1 MNSTKAGSGANN
13 DTPKFV
19 ARYIENFIDLVEN
32 VPNDLSRRIS
42 RVHELQLDYES
53 SLSKLESNLTRFS
66 RQNQTNNQQSTSTSN
81 SKPSSSSNSN
91 NNNIQNDL
99 KQLKLLLTTQHCLI
113 QMQDISDNKLAII
126 QDALDQLDTKSREL
140 DHDFKLINAAT
151 SEAIEPQQQSNSN
164 SKNTKNNI
172 NNKNAQST
180 STNSGTQQPSKSSSH
195 HHQSRESPE
204 PTYCVCHQVSYGDM
218 ICCDNDA
225 CDIEWFHFQCVSLAS
240 KPKGKWYCPNCR
252 GDRSNQPKK

>member
-1 MNSTKAGSGANN
+1 MSSGNKFGVSAS

-19 ARYIENFIDLVEN
+19 ARYIEDFIDLVEN
-32 VPNDLSRRIS
+32 VPNDLSRRIT

-53 SLSKLESNLTRFS
+53 LLSKLEINLTKFS
-66 RQNQTNNQQSTSTSN
+66 RPQSTKTSGAGSNGSGGSTSN
-81 SKPSSSSNSN
+81 HQNGTQHQS
-91 NNNIQNDL
+91 NDL
-99 KQLKLLLTTQHCLI
+99 RQLKLLLAIQHNLAR
-113 QMQDISDNKLAII
+113 MQELSDNKLAIV
-126 QDALDQLDTKSREL
+126 QDALDQLDNKSREL

-151 SEAIEPQQQSNSN
+151 SDGSEQTTNS
-164 SKNTKNNI
+164 
-172 NNKNAQST
+172 NNKNSKSNSTGKDKNQST
-180 STNSGTQQPSKSSSH
+180 STSSHQPKSS
-195 HHQSRESPE
+195 QRESPE

-225 CDIEWFHFQCVSLAS
+225 CDIEWFHFQCVALTS

>member
-1 MNSTKAGSGANN
+1 MNSKMGTSAN

-32 VPNDLSRRIS
+32 VPNDLSRRIT
-42 RVHELQLDYES
+42 RVHELQLDYET

-66 RQNQTNNQQSTSTSN
+66 RHNTSANNSN
-81 SKPSSSSNSN
+81 SNTGNSSSSSS
-91 NNNIQNDL
+91 DL
-99 KQLKLLLTTQHCLI
+99 RQLKLLLATQHYLAK
-113 QMQDISDNKLAII
+113 MQEISDNKLAIV
-126 QDALDQLDTKSREL
+126 QDALDQLDNKSREL

-151 SEAIEPQQQSNSN
+151 SDGSETTTSNNKN
-164 SKNTKNNI
+164 SKNSSSG
-172 NNKNAQST
+172 NKNQST
-180 STNSGTQQPSKSSSH
+180 SYTSQPKSS
-195 HHQSRESPE
+195 QRESPE
-204 PTYCVCHQVSYGDM
+204 PTYCICHQVSYGDM

-225 CDIEWFHFQCVSLAS
+225 CEIEWFHFQCVSLTS

>member
-1 MNSTKAGSGANN
+1 MNSKMGTSTN

-32 VPNDLSRRIS
+32 VPNDLSRRIT

-66 RQNQTNNQQSTSTSN
+66 RQNGTSN
-81 SKPSSSSNSN
+81 
-91 NNNIQNDL
+91 DL
-99 KQLKLLLTTQHCLI
+99 RQLKLLLATQNCLI
-113 QMQDISDNKLAII
+113 KMQEISDNKLTII
-126 QDALDQLDTKSREL
+126 QDALDQLDSKSREL

-151 SEAIEPQQQSNSN
+151 SDGAETSSASTNTN
-164 SKNTKNNI
+164 SKNNKNNV
-172 NNKNAQST
+172 NNKNQSSSSST
-180 STNSGTQQPSKSSSH
+180 SQPKSS
-195 HHQSRESPE
+195 QRESPE

-225 CDIEWFHFQCVSLAS
+225 CGIEWFHFQCVSLTS

>member
-1 MNSTKAGSGANN
+1 MSSSTKMGTSN

-42 RVHELQLDYES
+42 RVHELQLDYET
-53 SLSKLESNLTRFS
+53 SLSRLENHLTKFS
-66 RQNQTNNQQSTSTSN
+66 RHN
-81 SKPSSSSNSN
+81 SKIDS
-91 NNNIQNDL
+91 NDL
-99 KQLKLLLTTQHCLI
+99 KQLKLLLATQHCLV
-113 QMQDISDNKLAII
+113 QMQEISDNKLSII
-126 QDALDQLDTKSREL
+126 QDALDQLDNKSREL

-151 SEAIEPQQQSNSN
+151 SDGTETASS
-164 SKNTKNNI
+164 TTNNKI
-172 NNKNAQST
+172 SVNNKNQST
-180 STNSGTQQPSKSSSH
+180 SSAAQPKAS
-195 HHQSRESPE
+195 QRESPE

-225 CDIEWFHFQCVSLAS
+225 CEIEWFHFQCVSLTS

>member
-1 MNSTKAGSGANN
+1 MNSSAKMGTSTN

-19 ARYIENFIDLVEN
+19 ARYIESFIDLVEN
-32 VPNDLSRRIS
+32 IPNDLSRRIT

-53 SLSKLESNLTRFS
+53 SLSKLENHLTKFS
-66 RQNQTNNQQSTSTSN
+66 RHNNTTSN
-81 SKPSSSSNSN
+81 
-91 NNNIQNDL
+91 DL
-99 KQLKLLLTTQHCLI
+99 QQLKLLLATQHCLV
-113 QMQDISDNKLAII
+113 QMQEISDNKLSII

-151 SEAIEPQQQSNSN
+151 SDGTETTNC
-164 SKNTKNNI
+164 KNTKSNV
-172 NNKNAQST
+172 NNKNQSST
-180 STNSGTQQPSKSSSH
+180 SSSS
-195 HHQSRESPE
+195 QPKISQRESPE

-225 CDIEWFHFQCVSLAS
+225 CEIEWFHFQCVSLTS

>member
-1 MNSTKAGSGANN
+1 MNSKLGTANN

-32 VPNDLSRRIS
+32 VPNDLSRRIT

-66 RQNQTNNQQSTSTSN
+66 RPTSC
-81 SKPSSSSNSN
+81 SSSSSKNQQHQQQANTTTTS
-91 NNNIQNDL
+91 NDL
-99 KQLKLLLTTQHCLI
+99 RQLKLLLATQHYLV
-113 QMQDISDNKLAII
+113 QMQEISDNKLAII

-151 SEAIEPQQQSNSN
+151 SDGTESNNNNNSNSN
-164 SKNTKNNI
+164 NNKTNKNNV
-172 NNKNAQST
+172 NNKNQS
-180 STNSGTQQPSKSSSH
+180 SSSSSQPKSS
-195 HHQSRESPE
+195 QRESPE

-225 CDIEWFHFQCVSLAS
+225 CEIEWFHFQCVSLTS

>member
-1 MNSTKAGSGANN
+1 MNSKLGTAAN

-32 VPNDLSRRIS
+32 VPNDLSRRIT

-66 RQNQTNNQQSTSTSN
+66 RPNPASSSSTS
-81 SKPSSSSNSN
+81 SSSSNQGN
-91 NNNIQNDL
+91 NNNTSNDL
-99 KQLKLLLTTQHCLI
+99 RQLKLLLATQHYLV
-113 QMQDISDNKLAII
+113 QMQEISDNKLAII

-151 SEAIEPQQQSNSN
+151 SDGTETSNNNTNSN
-164 SKNTKNNI
+164 
-172 NNKNAQST
+172 NNKASNNNVKNKNQSA
-180 STNSGTQQPSKSSSH
+180 SSSS
-195 HHQSRESPE
+195 QPKASQRESPE

-225 CDIEWFHFQCVSLAS
+225 CEIEWFHFQCVSLTS

>member
-1 MNSTKAGSGANN
+1 MNSKLGAATN

-32 VPNDLSRRIS
+32 VPNDLSRRIT

-53 SLSKLESNLTRFS
+53 SLNKLESNLTRFS
-66 RQNQTNNQQSTSTSN
+66 RPNPNQNNQQGGTTSN
-81 SKPSSSSNSN
+81 
-91 NNNIQNDL
+91 DL
-99 KQLKLLLTTQHCLI
+99 RQLKLLLATQHYLV
-113 QMQDISDNKLAII
+113 QMQEISDNKLAII

-151 SEAIEPQQQSNSN
+151 SDGTESNNNNSSSSSN
-164 SKNTKNNI
+164 NNKANKNSVN
-172 NNKNAQST
+172 NNKNQSAST
-180 STNSGTQQPSKSSSH
+180 SSQPKTS
-195 HHQSRESPE
+195 QRESPE

-225 CDIEWFHFQCVSLAS
+225 CEIEWFHFQCVSLTS

>member
-1 MNSTKAGSGANN
+1 MGTSTN

-19 ARYIENFIDLVEN
+19 ARYIENFIDLVDD

-42 RVHELQLDYES
+42 RVHELQHDYES
-53 SLSKLESNLTRFS
+53 SLSKLENNLTRFS
-66 RQNQTNNQQSTSTSN
+66 RNDSN
-81 SKPSSSSNSN
+81 DTT
-91 NNNIQNDL
+91 NDL
-99 KQLKLLLTTQHCLI
+99 RQLKLLLATQHYLI
-113 QMQDISDNKLAII
+113 KMQEISDSKLAII

-151 SEAIEPQQQSNSN
+151 SDGAEASNTKTTKNSVN
-164 SKNTKNNI
+164 SKS
-172 NNKNAQST
+172 QSST
-180 STNSGTQQPSKSSSH
+180 SSISQPKTS
-195 HHQSRESPE
+195 QRESPE
-204 PTYCVCHQVSYGDM
+204 PTYCICNQVSYGDM

-225 CDIEWFHFQCVSLAS
+225 CEIEWFHFQCVSLAS